1 MKVWLVHVGEPL
13 PIDALNERQLRMSL
27 FATTLAQ
34 LGHDVV
40 WWSSTFDHTHKRQ
53 RFMKDT
59 IVPVG
64 NRLTLQ
70 LMHARPY
77 MSNISLS
84 RLVNHRQLAQAF
96 VRISGQVDPGARP
109 DVIFASMPTLEL
121 SAAATK
127 YGRRLGIP
135 VVVDVRDLHP
145 DIYQSLVPGVV
156 RPLARLALAPLYR
169 DLRTS
174 VRLATGLIAIA
185 PSFLAWALRHAGRPV
200 SATDAVFPLAYPDL
214 VTSDHELREA
224 ANRLKAAG
232 VRSDRKIV
240 WYVGTFNRWID
251 LETPIRAA
259 RILAEQGR
267 SDIQF
272 VLSGS
277 GGFDSDWRA
286 LAASLPNVVFTGWID
301 IPGIAHM
308 RSIAWAGLAPYR
320 PGFNTVGNK
329 LFEYMAGGL
338 PVLLSIGGDAKE
350 LIEKHDCGIAYAG
363 ADPDSLV
370 DAVNQLGSEG
380 VQRRMSANSLEAYR
394 SHFSADKVYADMAD
408 FVLSFTKNQVAN
420 AR

>member
-1 MKVWLVHVGEPL
+1 MRVWLVHVGEPL

-64 NRLTLQ
+64 NRLILQ

-145 DIYQSLVPGVV
+145 DIYQSLVPGIAK
-156 RPLARLALAPLYR
+156 PLARLALAPLYR

-185 PSFLAWALRHAGRPV
+185 PSFLAWALRHANRPI
-200 SATDAVFPLAYPDL
+200 STTDAVFPLAYPDL
-214 VTSDHELREA
+214 ETSDHELREA
-224 ANRLKAAG
+224 ANRLESAG

-267 SDIQF
+267 TDIQF

-277 GGFDSDWRA
+277 GGFDSEWRA

-338 PVLLSIGGDAKE
+338 PVLLSIAGDAKE

-380 VQRRMSANSLEAYR
+380 VQRRLSANSLKAYR
-394 SHFSADKVYADMAD
+394 SHFSADKVYADMAE
-408 FVLSFTKNQVAN
+408 FVLSFAKNQVAD